1 MHSQPG
7 AQLRRSVRI
16 IRQRNI
22 NQLRNHHLF
31 SPSHIKVTKY
41 KVDFGFKSVRDKGK
55 ILYAVYVF
63 QIGSWFSKKLRML
76 KTTYASQ
83 EIKNYITI
91 PTIKEDVKCGVFTAT
106 VS

>member
-1 MHSQPG
+1 MTKGRYCTLYTFFKLVLGSQ
-7 AQLRRSVRI
+7 I
-16 IRQRNI
+16 
-22 NQLRNHHLF
+22 
-31 SPSHIKVTKY
+31 
-41 KVDFGFKSVRDKGK
+41 
-55 ILYAVYVF
+55 
-63 QIGSWFSKKLRML
+63 KLRML